1 MRGHARELAAG
12 LALAAL
18 AALAAC
24 SPGTPTTATP
34 TTAAPT
40 TAAPTTAVP
49 TALPPTAS
57 ASATPP
63 AATTVLGVLGDF
75 GVDAAPVRQ
84 VVALMRGFGPLAA
97 VVTTGD
103 DAYPSGTPAQAAFA
117 RRVLAPLLGP
127 GTRLYA
133 ALGNHDEVTGGGR
146 PVMAALGIPARW
158 YTARVGPV
166 ELVVLDANRPDDKA
180 QLAFLRGVLAR
191 PRAAAFRVVVF
202 HQPAAA
208 CSFHKPDPGVV
219 RSWVPLFA
227 GRVDLVLSGH
237 NHTYERFA
245 GAGGLPY
252 VTTGGGGAALYPS
265 SAPMCAG
272 PARPV
277 FFRTVHHAVRLTVT
291 ATTLRLD
298 AVGLDGRTF
307 DSVTVRRAAV
317 R

>member
-1 MRGHARELAAG
+1 MRGRARELA
-12 LALAAL
+12 LAAVL
-18 AALAAC
+18 GLSAC
-24 SPGTPTTATP
+24 TSGSPAATP
-34 TTAAPT
+34 TPAAPT
-40 TAAPTTAVP
+40 TPPVTT
-49 TALPPTAS
+49 LPLT
-57 ASATPP
+57 TPP
-63 AATTVLGVLGDF
+63 APAGVPTVIGVLGDF
-75 GVDAAPVRQ
+75 GVDDAPVRQ

-103 DAYPSGTPAQAAFA
+103 NAYQSGTAAEAAFA
-117 RRVLAPLLGP
+117 RRMLDPLLGGRTP
-127 GTRLYA
+127 LYA
-133 ALGNHDEVTGGGR
+133 ALGNHDEVTRDGR
-146 PVMAALGIPARW
+146 RVMAALGIPAHW

-166 ELVVLDANRPDDKA
+166 ELVVLDANRPEDKA

-252 VTTGGGGAALYPS
+252 VTTGGGGAPLYPS
-265 SAPMCAG
+265 FASMCLG
-272 PARPV
+272 PATNV
-277 FFRTVHHAVRLTVT
+277 FLRTAYHAVRLTVT
-291 ATTLRLD
+291 ERTLRLD
-298 AVGLDGRTF
+298 AVGLDGKTF
-307 DSVTVRRAAV
+307 DSVTVSRAGG
-317 R
+317 

>member
-1 MRGHARELAAG
+1 MRGHARELA
-12 LALAAL
+12 LAAVL
-18 AALAAC
+18 GLTAC
-24 SPGTPTTATP
+24 SSGAPTTGPAP
-34 TTAAPT
+34 AAPATAAPT
-40 TAAPTTAVP
+40 T
-49 TALPPTAS
+49 
-57 ASATPP
+57 PP
-63 AATTVLGVLGDF
+63 AASSPAATPAADATVIGVLGDF
-75 GVDAAPVRQ
+75 GVDDAPVRQ

-103 DAYPSGTPAQAAFA
+103 NAYQSGTPAQAAFA
-117 RRVLAPLLGP
+117 RRVLAPLLGARTP
-127 GTRLYA
+127 LYA
-133 ALGNHDEVTGGGR
+133 ALGNHDEVTRDGR
-146 PVMAALGIPARW
+146 PVMAALGIPAHW

-166 ELVVLDANRPDDKA
+166 ELVVLDANRPSDQA
-180 QLAFLRGVLAR
+180 QLAFLRAVLAR

-202 HQPAAA
+202 HQPAVA

-252 VTTGGGGAALYPS
+252 VTTGGGGAPLYPS
-265 SAPMCAG
+265 LTSMCQG
-272 PARPV
+272 PARSV

-291 ATTLRLD
+291 ERTLRLD
-298 AVGLDGRTF
+298 AVGLDGTAF
-307 DSVTVRRAAV
+307 DTVTVNRA

>member
-1 MRGHARELAAG
+1 MRGRARELAA
-12 LALAAL
+12 ALAAGL
-18 AALAAC
+18 AFAAVGC
-24 SPGTPTTATP
+24 TSGPPAAAPP

-40 TAAPTTAVP
+40 TPLPTVPPSAPPA
-49 TALPPTAS
+49 PPT
-57 ASATPP
+57 
-63 AATTVLGVLGDF
+63 VIGVLGDF

-84 VVALMRGFGPLAA
+84 VVAVMRRFGPLAA
-97 VVTTGD
+97 LVTTGD
-103 DAYPSGTPAQAAFA
+103 NAYQSGTPAEAAFA
-117 RRVLAPLLGP
+117 RRVLAPLLGTP
-127 GTRLYA
+127 TPLYA
-133 ALGNHDEVTGGGR
+133 ALGNHDEVTRDGR
-146 PVMAALGIPARW
+146 PVMAAFGIRARW

-166 ELVVLDANRPDDKA
+166 ELVVLDANRPSDPA

-191 PRAAAFRVVVF
+191 PRVAAFRVVVF

-208 CSFHKPDPGVV
+208 CSFHRPDPGVV

-227 GRVDLVLSGH
+227 GHVDLVLSGH

-252 VTTGGGGAALYPS
+252 VTTGGGGAPLYPS
-265 SAPMCAG
+265 ARSLCQG

-298 AVGLDGRTF
+298 AVGLDGKAF
-307 DSVTVRRAAV
+307 DGVTVRRAAV